1 MIITTNPPPI
11 NGIAR
16 KTGDVF
22 GGGVVENSIR
32 RLQGDLVD
40 ATNTKNSIR
49 RLQGDLV
56 DATNTK
62 NSIRRLVGQISSAAY
77 STGSVDITSDNAA
90 AILAAIQAIDPNAT
104 TIEEVQTNASA
115 STGAENQSWSDG

>member
-22 GGGVVENSIR
+22 GGGVAENSIKR
-32 RLQGDLVD
+32 
-40 ATNTKNSIR
+40 S
-49 RLQGDLV
+49 
-56 DATNTK
+56 
-62 NSIRRLVGQISSAAY
+62 VGIISSAAY
-77 STGSVDITSDNAA
+77 SVGSVDITSDNAA
-90 AILAAIQAIDPNAT
+90 AVLAAIQSIDPNAT

>member
-22 GGGVVENSIR
+22 GGGVAENSIR
-32 RLQGDLVD
+32 R
-40 ATNTKNSIR
+40 S
-49 RLQGDLV
+49 
-56 DATNTK
+56 
-62 NSIRRLVGQISSAAY
+62 VGIISSAAY
-77 STGSVDITSDNAA
+77 SVGSVDITSDNAA
-90 AILAAIQAIDPNAT
+90 AILAAIQSIDPNAT

>member
-22 GGGVVENSIR
+22 GGGVAENSIR
-32 RLQGDLVD
+32 RLQGGLVG
-40 ATNTKNSIR
+40 ATPTKNSIR
-49 RLQGDLV
+49 RLQGGLV
-56 DATNTK
+56 DATPTK
-62 NSIRRLVGQISSAAY
+62 NSIRRSVGIISSAAY

-90 AILAAIQAIDPNAT
+90 AVLAAIQAIDPNAT

>member
-22 GGGVVENSIR
+22 GGGVVE
-32 RLQGDLVD
+32 
-40 ATNTKNSIR
+40 NSIR

>member
-22 GGGVVENSIR
+22 GGGVAENSIR
-32 RLQGDLVD
+32 RLQGGLVD
-40 ATNTKNSIR
+40 ATDTKNSIR
-49 RLQGDLV
+49 R
-56 DATNTK
+56 
-62 NSIRRLVGQISSAAY
+62 SVGIISSAAY
-77 STGSVDITSDNAA
+77 SVGSVDITSDNAA
-90 AILAAIQAIDPNAT
+90 AVLAAIQSIDPNAT

>member
-22 GGGVVENSIR
+22 GDGVVENSIR
-32 RLQGDLVD
+32 RLQGGLVD
-40 ATNTKNSIR
+40 PTDTR
-49 RLQGDLV
+49 
-56 DATNTK
+56 
-62 NSIRRLVGQISSAAY
+62 NSIRRLVGEISSAAY
-77 STGSVDITSDNAA
+77 SVSVDITSDNAA
-90 AILAAIQAIDPNAT
+90 AILSAIQAIDPTAT
-104 TIEEVQTNASA
+104 TVEEVQINASA

>member
-16 KTGDVF
+16 KPGDVF

-32 RLQGDLVD
+32 RLQGGLVD
-40 ATNTKNSIR
+40 ATDTR
-49 RLQGDLV
+49 
-56 DATNTK
+56 
-62 NSIRRLVGQISSAAY
+62 NSIRRLVGEISSAAY
-77 STGSVDITSDNAA
+77 SVDITSDNAA
-90 AILAAIQAIDPNAT
+90 AILSAIQAIDPAAT
-104 TIEEVQTNASA
+104 TVEEVQINASA

>member
-22 GGGVVENSIR
+22 GGGVTENSIR
-32 RLQGDLVD
+32 R
-40 ATNTKNSIR
+40 S
-49 RLQGDLV
+49 
-56 DATNTK
+56 
-62 NSIRRLVGQISSAAY
+62 VGIISSAAY
-77 STGSVDITSDNAA
+77 SVGSVDITSDNAA
-90 AILAAIQAIDPNAT
+90 AVLAAIQSIDPNAT

>member
-22 GGGVVENSIR
+22 GGGVAE
-32 RLQGDLVD
+32 
-40 ATNTKNSIR
+40 
-49 RLQGDLV
+49 
-56 DATNTK
+56 

-90 AILAAIQAIDPNAT
+90 AILAAIQSIDPNAT

>member
-22 GGGVVENSIR
+22 GGGVAENSIR
-32 RLQGDLVD
+32 R
-40 ATNTKNSIR
+40 S
-49 RLQGDLV
+49 
-56 DATNTK
+56 
-62 NSIRRLVGQISSAAY
+62 VGIISSAAY
-77 STGSVDITSDNAA
+77 SVGSVDITSDNAA
-90 AILAAIQAIDPNAT
+90 AVLAAIQSIDPNAT